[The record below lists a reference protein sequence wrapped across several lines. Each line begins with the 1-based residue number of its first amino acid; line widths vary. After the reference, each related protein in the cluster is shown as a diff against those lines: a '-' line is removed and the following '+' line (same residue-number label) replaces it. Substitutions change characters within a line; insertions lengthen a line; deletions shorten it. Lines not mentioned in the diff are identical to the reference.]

1 MSLLDTPPHLVVV
14 QNRTASKDS
23 RGQTIYTNV
32 GDPVDVH
39 CSCQPLSASESN
51 VDGLQALT
59 KRFIVS
65 RTWPGDILSTVIWG
79 GFDWDVVGDPQ
90 HLSMSPATDH
100 WEIVIEKR
108 GIHV

>member
-1 MSLLDTPPHLVVV
+1 MSLLDRAPHVVTV

-23 RGQTIYTNV
+23 RGQTVYSNV
-32 GDPVDVH
+32 GAPVDVP

-65 RTWPGDILSTVIWG
+65 RTWPGDILSTIIWD

-90 HLSMSPATDH
+90 HRSMSAATDH

-108 GIHV
+108 GVHV

>member
-1 MSLLDTPPHLVVV
+1 MVTV
-14 QNRTASKDS
+14 QNRVASPDS
-23 RGQTIYTNV
+23 RGQTIYSNV
-32 GDPVDVH
+32 GDPIDVL

-51 VDGLQALT
+51 FEGLQALT

-65 RTWPGDILSTVIWG
+65 RTWPGDILSTVIWD

-90 HLSMSPATDH
+90 FLNMSLATQH

-108 GIHV
+108 GVHNG